1 MEFLKKLFF
10 TCCFRNKDT
19 NRDID
24 DINHNEDNINNE
36 YSINNEDNT
45 NNKIEEAER
54 MMIDMDSSIHKTNI
68 SKRSQHKEQLK
79 EQHREQH
86 TVELSK
92 LSKLSKLDNTRVYS
106 SRRQAMIFK
115 EDAPLPERKKIW
127 K

>member
-10 TCCFRNKDT
+10 TCCFRNKEA

-24 DINHNEDNINNE
+24 DINHNEDNI
-36 YSINNEDNT
+36 

-68 SKRSQHKEQLK
+68 SKRLQL
-79 EQHREQH
+79 REQQRVQEKIQEKIQL
-86 TVELSK
+86 T
-92 LSKLSKLDNTRVYS
+92 KLDNTRVYS

>member
-10 TCCFRNKDT
+10 TCCFRNKDA

-24 DINHNEDNINNE
+24 DIDN
-36 YSINNEDNT
+36 DT
-45 NNKIEEAER
+45 TNKIEEAES
-54 MMIDMDSSIHKTNI
+54 MMIDMDSSIHKTNL
-68 SKRSQHKEQLK
+68 SKRSQL
-79 EQHREQH
+79 REQQRVQQR
-86 TVELSK
+86 TQEKIQLT
-92 LSKLSKLDNTRVYS
+92 KLDNTRVYS

>member
-10 TCCFRNKDT
+10 TCCFRNKEA

-24 DINHNEDNINNE
+24 DIKHNEDNINN
-36 YSINNEDNT
+36 
-45 NNKIEEAER
+45 KIEEAES
-54 MMIDMDSSIHKTNI
+54 MMIDMDSSIHKTNL
-68 SKRSQHKEQLK
+68 SKRAQLREQ
-79 EQHREQH
+79 QRSQH

-115 EDAPLPERKKIW
+115 EDAALPERKKVW

>member
-19 NRDID
+19 NSDID
-24 DINHNEDNINNE
+24 DIKHNEDNINNE
-36 YSINNEDNT
+36 YSINNEYNI

-54 MMIDMDSSIHKTNI
+54 MIIDMDSSIHKTNI
-68 SKRSQHKEQLK
+68 SKRA
-79 EQHREQH
+79 QHREQH

>member
-10 TCCFRNKDT
+10 TCCFRNKEI
-19 NRDID
+19 NRNID
-24 DINHNEDNINNE
+24 DIKHNEDNINNE
-36 YSINNEDNT
+36 YSINN
-45 NNKIEEAER
+45 KIEEAEGI
-54 MMIDMDSSIHKTNI
+54 MIDMDSSIHKTNI
-68 SKRSQHKEQLK
+68 SKRSQHR

-106 SRRQAMIFK
+106 SRRQAMILK